1 MKKIKSPVIILLI
14 LTTVLMLL
22 SLLSVY
28 IFGQTAEIEVIM
40 EDTQNISIDYD
51 KNLVELVSQNLN
63 DNILELNFKSIGKSG
78 KTFVEV
84 TSGEYA
90 SIHVLYVHKFGII
103 TVNEFLG
110 RCNGDIMFFLSEML
124 VILAAL
130 VILAGR
136 YRKSMRRSICRYAN
150 IGLLGLIIFLGF
162 ALVWQLFFMV
172 YDTYYGFQRT
182 SISEILSDMKSLG
195 GMFSLVML
203 PLASLTA
210 IIVTFSNIILLKREG
225 KSWRNMLGVFLGA
238 VICFSTVFPFFGD
251 SIFNLLGIE
260 IHNEKGLG
268 LAFLDIFQNCSSMLV
283 AYVECL
289 LIGTVIS
296 GFIAAKHIPAFDKDY
311 ILILGCQINKDG
323 SLTKLLQSRTDR
335 AVEFA
340 QMQKNNNGKDIIF
353 VPSGGQGS
361 DEVMPEAD
369 AIKNYLLSKGISE
382 DKILVENKSVNTFQN
397 ITFSKNLINQQK
409 NNANIAF
416 STTNYHVFRA
426 GCIADDEGIK
436 IEGIGA
442 KTKSYF
448 WINAFIREFIAT
460 LYNEKRNHLRMITA
474 IILSSLIIETLVY
487 ISRIM

>member
-1 MKKIKSPVIILLI
+1 
-14 LTTVLMLL
+14 
-22 SLLSVY
+22 
-28 IFGQTAEIEVIM
+28 
-40 EDTQNISIDYD
+40 
-51 KNLVELVSQNLN
+51 
-63 DNILELNFKSIGKSG
+63 
-78 KTFVEV
+78 
-84 TSGEYA
+84 
-90 SIHVLYVHKFGII
+90 
-103 TVNEFLG
+103 
-110 RCNGDIMFFLSEML
+110 
-124 VILAAL
+124 
-130 VILAGR
+130 
-136 YRKSMRRSICRYAN
+136 
-150 IGLLGLIIFLGF
+150 
-162 ALVWQLFFMV
+162 
-172 YDTYYGFQRT
+172 
-182 SISEILSDMKSLG
+182 
-195 GMFSLVML
+195 
-203 PLASLTA
+203 
-210 IIVTFSNIILLKREG
+210 
-225 KSWRNMLGVFLGA
+225 
-238 VICFSTVFPFFGD
+238 
-251 SIFNLLGIE
+251 
-260 IHNEKGLG
+260 
-268 LAFLDIFQNCSSMLV
+268 MLV

-340 QMQKNNNGKDIIF
+340 QMQKNNNGKNIIF